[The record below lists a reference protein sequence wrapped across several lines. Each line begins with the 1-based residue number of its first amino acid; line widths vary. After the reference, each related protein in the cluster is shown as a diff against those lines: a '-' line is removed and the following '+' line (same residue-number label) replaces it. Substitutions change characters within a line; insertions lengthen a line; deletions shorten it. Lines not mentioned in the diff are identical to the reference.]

1 MFMTLTF
8 TSEGGGDGG
17 GITGKKAAKVVTTI
31 RDSVSAGVNGDKKN
45 GILAQNMIVF
55 RTLTKCLCPKPNQ
68 SVSTAL

>member
-31 RDSVSAGVNGDKKN
+31 RDSVSAGVNGDKK
-45 GILAQNMIVF
+45 MVF
-55 RTLTKCLCPKPNQ
+55 
-68 SVSTAL
+68 